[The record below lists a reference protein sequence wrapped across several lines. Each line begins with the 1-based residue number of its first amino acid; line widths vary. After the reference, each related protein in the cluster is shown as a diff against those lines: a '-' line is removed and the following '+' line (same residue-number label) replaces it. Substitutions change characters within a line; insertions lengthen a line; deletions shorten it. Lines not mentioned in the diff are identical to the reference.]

1 MKQKT
6 ARMISIVLERDAK
19 HSSKGRKG
27 FVGAMP
33 LPPELK
39 KHNIS
44 QKGKAKSE

>member
-6 ARMISIVLERDAK
+6 ARMISTALERDAQY
-19 HSSKGRKG
+19 SSKGRKG

-39 KHNIS
+39 KFNGIP
-44 QKGKAKSE
+44 KRKSKV

>member
-1 MKQKT
+1 MKQKI
-6 ARMISIVLERDAK
+6 ARMMSIALERDAQY
-19 HSSKGRKG
+19 SSRGRKG